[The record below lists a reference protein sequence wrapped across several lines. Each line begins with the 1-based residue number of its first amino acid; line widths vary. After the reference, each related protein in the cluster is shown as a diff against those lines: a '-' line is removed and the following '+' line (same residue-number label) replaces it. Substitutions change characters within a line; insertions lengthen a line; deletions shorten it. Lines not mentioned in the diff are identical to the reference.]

1 MKGDPA
7 MKDAPKGLRP
17 IRLPDPLLE
26 NQVKT
31 SPIPIYV

>member
-1 MKGDPA
+1 
-7 MKDAPKGLRP
+7 MKDAPAKGLRP

-26 NQVKT
+26 TQVKT